1 MEEYIRL
8 LREAMERTNS
18 VSRGLSNYPLELE
31 PSHFIDLPAVAL
43 AIAKD
48 FSEFLPHTDVL
59 PGKCFRVARELSY
72 VLFDL
77 RIRHTVTVGDVELND
92 GLYVNVSSEQLL
104 RDVLEGYQLD
114 SVEGRPAGK
123 PINAHAWI
131 TLENGSVIDATVLA
145 SQHRKKAGAGK
156 PLSFEDAVFY
166 TGKPGTVVRR
176 HIPMMTGL
184 VYHQKALTDLIDGD
198 FQNYCQWSEDYGR
211 MMGRMDLMRLVPA
224 LSTI

>member
-1 MEEYIRL
+1 MKEYLRL
-8 LREAMERTNS
+8 FREAMERTNS

-114 SVEGRPAGK
+114 SIEGRPAGK
-123 PINAHAWI
+123 PINAHAWGR
-131 TLENGSVIDATVLA
+131 L
-145 SQHRKKAGAGK
+145 RKRKIKHAK
-156 PLSFEDAVFY
+156 PVAEAV
-166 TGKPGTVVRR
+166 
-176 HIPMMTGL
+176 
-184 VYHQKALTDLIDGD
+184 A
-198 FQNYCQWSEDYGR
+198 
-211 MMGRMDLMRLVPA
+211 A
-224 LSTI
+224 